1 MGVCPRVVLGGSE
14 ILEITAM
21 QWTIRA
27 ILLGSTLVAGQVSAQ
42 PQPEGFLCCNM
53 RSDGSWISDINYAQ
67 RSKTIIPVGTPVKV
81 TGYGRHRVY
90 LLVAGGKQALGNDY
104 SRDLEM
110 DAFVTRYVVKNDPR
124 LQIATFPA
132 KIREAINSAKLTTG
146 MTREQVTMS
155 VGMPVSSENPKLDAN
170 IWRFWREGD
179 AEFQVV
185 FDESGR
191 VSEIA
196 TDSTTR
202 SLVVLP

>member
-1 MGVCPRVVLGGSE
+1 M
-14 ILEITAM
+14 
-21 QWTIRA
+21 
-27 ILLGSTLVAGQVSAQ
+27 
-42 PQPEGFLCCNM
+42 
-53 RSDGSWISDINYAQ
+53 
-67 RSKTIIPVGTPVKV
+67 VK
-81 TGYGRHRVY
+81 
-90 LLVAGGKQALGNDY
+90 K
-104 SRDLEM
+104 
-110 DAFVTRYVVKNDPR
+110 DPR

-132 KIREAINSAKLTTG
+132 KVREAINSAKLTTG

-196 TDSTTR
+196 TDPLTR